1 MNATDAHI
9 VVHQD
14 PTTQQVFPLSEGV
27 VTLGREGYNDIV
39 LIDPESSRKHA
50 QISFQA
56 GRYVVEDLG
65 STNGTFVNGRQIL
78 TATTLNPGDVIEI
91 GEMARI
97 LYQGP
102 GGDISETVMRAP
114 STSRDATMAMPED
127 LATFSESLQP
137 VSADGLTMQEADHQM
152 VPAAAAQMAMPQ
164 EEAGGQSS
172 SSNRRYLATFGCLI
186 LLLVMGCAASVFLLD
201 ALAAD
206 ALYCGPG
213 EGVFK
218 LLGFVLDCP

>member
-1 MNATDAHI
+1 MIDTDAHL

-14 PTTQQVFPLSEGV
+14 PTTQQVFPLTEGV
-27 VTLGREGYNDIV
+27 VTLGREGYNEIV
-39 LIDPESSRKHA
+39 LLDPEASRKHA

-78 TATTLNPGDVIEI
+78 TATTLNPDDVIEI
-91 GEMARI
+91 GDMARI

-102 GGDISETVMRAP
+102 GGEISETVMRAP
-114 STSRDATMAMPED
+114 SSSRDATMAMPED
-127 LATFSESLQP
+127 LATFSESMPP
-137 VSADGLTMQEADHQM
+137 VSADGLTMQEAD
-152 VPAAAAQMAMPQ
+152 PQMAMPQ
-164 EEAGGQSS
+164 ETAAVQSS
-172 SSNRRYLATFGCLI
+172 GANRRYLATFGCLI
-186 LLLVMGCAASVFLLD
+186 LLLVIACAASIFLLD
-201 ALAAD
+201 AMAAD